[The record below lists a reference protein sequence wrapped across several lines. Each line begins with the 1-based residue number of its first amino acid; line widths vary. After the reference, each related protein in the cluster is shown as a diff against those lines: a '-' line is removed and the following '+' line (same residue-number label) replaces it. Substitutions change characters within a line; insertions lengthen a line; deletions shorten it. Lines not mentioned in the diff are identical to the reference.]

1 MKKKDVKDTEKVTK
15 VTKTKKEKKPVE
27 KKAKE
32 KKKRFNIFKSIIN
45 WFVEEVRELKRV
57 SWPSKRTMVKNFIAT
72 FCTVIFLGIL
82 FYAID
87 VILAWLKAV
96 VM

>member
-1 MKKKDVKDTEKVTK
+1 MKNKDKKTTKEKTEKK
-15 VTKTKKEKKPVE
+15 VTIKKEKKT
-27 KKAKE
+27 KD
-32 KKKRFNIFKSIIN
+32 KKKRVNPFKAIIG
-45 WFVEEVRELKRV
+45 WFAEETRELKRV

-72 FCTVIFLGIL
+72 FCTVVFLGIL

-87 VILAWLKAV
+87 ILLAWLKTV

>member
-1 MKKKDVKDTEKVTK
+1 MKKKDAKDTKKKEKVVKTK
-15 VTKTKKEKKPVE
+15 VTTKKEKKD
-27 KKAKE
+27 KKEIA
-32 KKKRFNIFKSIIN
+32 NPFKAIGN

-57 SWPSKRTMVKNFIAT
+57 TWPSKRTMVKNFIAT
-72 FCTVIFLGIL
+72 FCTVVFLGIL

-87 VILAWLKAV
+87 ILLAWLKTV

>member
-1 MKKKDVKDTEKVTK
+1 MKKKDVKDTKKKEKVVKTK
-15 VTKTKKEKKPVE
+15 VTTKKEKKD
-27 KKAKE
+27 
-32 KKKRFNIFKSIIN
+32 KKKIANPFKTIGN

-57 SWPSKRTMVKNFIAT
+57 TWPSKRTMVKNFIAT
-72 FCTVIFLGIL
+72 FCTVVFLGVL

-87 VILAWLKAV
+87 ILLAWLKTV